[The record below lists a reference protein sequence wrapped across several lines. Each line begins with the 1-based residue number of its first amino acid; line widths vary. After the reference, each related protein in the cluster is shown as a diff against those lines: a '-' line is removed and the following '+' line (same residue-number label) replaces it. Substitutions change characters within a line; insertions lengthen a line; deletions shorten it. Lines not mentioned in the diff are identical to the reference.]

1 MVVVVVVVGG
11 VLLSPKTFGPS
22 QMYVYPVSTSLNPS
36 LENCVVGFVVVVL
49 SLFPQRPKF
58 RTTSTHVM
66 QEDRTFVGQVNDLEE
81 VLHSEGAI
89 EARIRQ
95 VAGQIDKD
103 YEGKTVVLI
112 GILKGSGL
120 Q

>member
-1 MVVVVVVVGG
+1 VVVGSEG
-11 VLLSPKTFGPS
+11 CCPLETFGPPKC
-22 QMYVYPVSTSLNPS
+22 MYTKYQLERPSAKIASTPTS
-36 LENCVVGFVVVVL
+36 VFVFI
-49 SLFPQRPKF
+49 SAKAQAPNN
-58 RTTSTHVM
+58 STHVM

-112 GILKGSGL
+112 GILKGSGYDE
-120 Q
+120 